1 MTAGAKQGDR
11 QGPCESFL
19 TYPGARA
26 RATLTRALDVSLFRG
41 CLALTAGF
49 LGPRIALF
57 VWWLFG
63 DKPDAA
69 IDSWVWGL
77 LGFLFLPWTT
87 LMYIIAWSPVVG
99 VDGFWDYL
107 IVGIGVALD
116 IATYAAKPAQRARG
130 Y

>member
-1 MTAGAKQGDR
+1 MCCA
-11 QGPCESFL
+11 FL
-19 TYPGARA
+19 
-26 RATLTRALDVSLFRG
+26 
-41 CLALTAGF
+41 LAWGI
-49 LGPRIALF
+49 GPRIALF
-57 VWWLFG
+57 FWWIFG

-99 VDGFWDYL
+99 INGFWDVLL
-107 IVGIGVALD
+107 IVIGVLLD
-116 IATYAAKPAQRARG
+116 IASYAAKPAYARRRA